1 MAVLPEILQPPTRQP
16 FPMAKGAVYM
26 GLVTFAVGMITK
38 DDTALKSAIIS
49 AISYAAFSWVTSKA
63 E

>member
-1 MAVLPEILQPPTRQP
+1 
-16 FPMAKGAVYM
+16 MAKGAVYM